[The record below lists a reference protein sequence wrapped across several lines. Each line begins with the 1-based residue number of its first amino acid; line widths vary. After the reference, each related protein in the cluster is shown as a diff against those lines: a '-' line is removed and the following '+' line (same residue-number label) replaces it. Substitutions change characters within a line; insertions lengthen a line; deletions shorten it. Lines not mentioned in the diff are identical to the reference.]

1 MLAPPQSPPPTVAGP
16 SRRRRF
22 LAVGGLFADEGLA
35 VQEAAGPQLIPK
47 PDELSWWEWTVFLLH
62 TASEIEHVLLVE
74 YLYGAYSL
82 ESTNFSG
89 PQVPADAAALTG
101 SWRNTIVKIAREEMA
116 HLLTEQ
122 NLLRFID
129 GPLNI
134 ERQDLPLRSDLY
146 PFVFA
151 LEPLS
156 RDSLAKYV
164 AAEMPADPGI
174 PAAEL
179 DEILAQATGSAG
191 GMPVNRV
198 GIVFDTLVDI
208 FSDPAK
214 LPDSDLRPQTATD
227 VQSSEAD
234 WIAFFP
240 DMIVRK
246 VTTREEAVAALRAIG
261 EQGEGSDPGSTPET
275 AHFDEF
281 LAIYR
286 AFPETE
292 DPAQQTW
299 FPARPVPVN
308 PNTLPEPAP
317 DAATEE
323 GRITEPVSR
332 LWAQLHNV
340 RYHML
345 LAEISHALLL
355 SGPYGPLGATPAPP
369 RGHLRDRAI
378 NHMSDL
384 RDVGQLLITKP
395 LQQAT
400 GSSAP
405 AVAGPPFELPTTLV
419 LPDGERGRWRLH
431 KALLDSSAT
440 LTAVLT
446 AAGESGPLLSGL
458 TAADN
463 AAKAFVDARLAEF

>member
-1 MLAPPQSPPPTVAGP
+1 MVVQLPPSPTSTAVGA

-22 LAVGGLFADEGLA
+22 LAVEGLYPDGGRPSR
-35 VQEAAGPQLIPK
+35 EEPGPQLIPK
-47 PDELSWWEWTVFLLH
+47 PDELSWWEWAVFLLH
-62 TASEIEHVLLVE
+62 TASEIEHALLVQ

-82 ESTNFSG
+82 QSSGFLG
-89 PQVPADAAALTG
+89 PQVPADAGALTAD
-101 SWRNTIVKIAREEMA
+101 WKQTIVRIAREEMA

-129 GPLNI
+129 GPLTV
-134 ERQDLPLRSDLY
+134 ERQDLPFRSDLY
-146 PFVFA
+146 PFEFA

-174 PAAEL
+174 PADELAE
-179 DEILAQATGSAG
+179 IVTRATGSAG

-198 GIVFDTLVDI
+198 GTVFDTLVDV

-214 LPDSDLRPQTATD
+214 IPDSDLRPETANGA
-227 VQSSEAD
+227 QSSAD
-234 WIAFFP
+234 DWFGFG
-240 DMIVRK
+240 DMLVLTVASRQ
-246 VTTREEAVAALRAIG
+246 EAVDALRAIG
-261 EQGEGSDPGSTPET
+261 EQGEGSDPGPTPESS
-275 AHFDEF
+275 HFDEF

-286 AFPETE
+286 AFPDTV
-292 DPAQQTW
+292 DPAQQSW

-317 DAATEE
+317 DAATEA
-323 GRITEPVSR
+323 GRITEPVTR
-332 LWAQLHNV
+332 LWAQLSNV

-345 LAEISHALLL
+345 LAELTHALLL
-355 SGPYGPLGATPAPP
+355 SGPYSSSGPTATP

-378 NHMSDL
+378 GHMGDL
-384 RDVGQLLITKP
+384 RAVDQLLTTKP
-395 LQQAT
+395 LKAEA

-440 LTAVLT
+440 LAAALT
-446 AAGESGPLLSGL
+446 AAGETEPLL
-458 TAADN
+458 AALDASDD
-463 AAKAFVDARLAEF
+463 AARPFVQTQLAAS

>member
-1 MLAPPQSPPPTVAGP
+1 VE
-16 SRRRRF
+16 
-22 LAVGGLFADEGLA
+22 GLFPDEGLA
-35 VQEAAGPQLIPK
+35 VREAAGPQLIPK
-47 PDELSWWEWTVFLLH
+47 PAELSWWEWTVFLLH
-62 TASEIEHVLLVE
+62 TASEIEHVLLVQ

-82 ESTNFSG
+82 ESTNFRG
-89 PQVPADAAALTG
+89 PQVPANAGQLTA

-134 ERQDLPLRSDLY
+134 ERQDLPFRSDLY

-164 AAEMPADPGI
+164 AAEMPADPEI

-179 DEILAQATGSAG
+179 DEILARATGSPG

-214 LPDSDLRPQTATD
+214 LPDSDLRPQTATN

-234 WIAFFP
+234 WLGFFP

-261 EQGEGSDPGSTPET
+261 EQGEGSDPGPTPET

-281 LAIYR
+281 LEIYR

-317 DAATEE
+317 DPATEE

-355 SGPYGPLGATPAPP
+355 SGPYDATPALP

-378 NHMSDL
+378 NHMREL
-384 RDVGQLLITKP
+384 RDVGQLLTTKP
-395 LQQAT
+395 LKQASS
-400 GSSAP
+400 SSAP
-405 AVAGPPFELPTTLV
+405 PVAGPPFELPTTLV

-440 LTAVLT
+440 LTAALA
-446 AAGESGPLLSGL
+446 AAGENGPLLTGL

-463 AAKAFVDARLAEF
+463 AARAFVDARLAEF

>member
-22 LAVGGLFADEGLA
+22 LAVEGGVICGR
-35 VQEAAGPQLIPK
+35 GSRGPGGGRPQLIPK

-62 TASEIEHVLLVE
+62 TASEIEHVLLVQ

-134 ERQDLPLRSDLY
+134 ERQDLPFRSDLY

-214 LPDSDLRPQTATD
+214 LPDSDLRDRRPPPT
-227 VQSSEAD
+227 SS
-234 WIAFFP
+234 
-240 DMIVRK
+240 
-246 VTTREEAVAALRAIG
+246 RA
-261 EQGEGSDPGSTPET
+261 
-275 AHFDEF
+275 
-281 LAIYR
+281 R
-286 AFPETE
+286 
-292 DPAQQTW
+292 
-299 FPARPVPVN
+299 R
-308 PNTLPEPAP
+308 
-317 DAATEE
+317 
-323 GRITEPVSR
+323 
-332 LWAQLHNV
+332 
-340 RYHML
+340 
-345 LAEISHALLL
+345 
-355 SGPYGPLGATPAPP
+355 
-369 RGHLRDRAI
+369 
-378 NHMSDL
+378 
-384 RDVGQLLITKP
+384 
-395 LQQAT
+395 T
-400 GSSAP
+400 GSPSS
-405 AVAGPPFELPTTLV
+405 PT
-419 LPDGERGRWRLH
+419 
-431 KALLDSSAT
+431 
-440 LTAVLT
+440 
-446 AAGESGPLLSGL
+446 
-458 TAADN
+458 
-463 AAKAFVDARLAEF
+463 